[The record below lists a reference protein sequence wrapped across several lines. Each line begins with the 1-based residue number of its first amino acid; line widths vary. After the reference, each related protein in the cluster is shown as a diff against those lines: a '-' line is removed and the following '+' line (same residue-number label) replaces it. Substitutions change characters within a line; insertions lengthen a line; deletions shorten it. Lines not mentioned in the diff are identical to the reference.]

1 VRLQKEDFDVRTA
14 IARVSRPDCGAQ
26 LVYLGTV
33 RATPHGGGKKRVVR
47 LEYEAFRQMAEAK
60 LAAVRTEALRRFDIK
75 ELLLHHRIGKFRT
88 GENVVMLAMS
98 APHRDEALAAAGWAI
113 AEMKQTVP
121 IWKKEVYAKGGARWV
136 VGEMRVKEV
145 VARKPKRRSPR
156 KG

>member
-1 VRLQKEDFDVRTA
+1 M
-14 IARVSRPDCGAQ
+14 
-26 LVYLGTV
+26 
-33 RATPHGGGKKRVVR
+33 R
-47 LEYEAFRQMAEAK
+47 LEYEAFRKMAVAK
-60 LAAVRTEALRRFDIK
+60 LAAVRREALRRFDIK
-75 ELLLHHRIGKFRT
+75 ELLLHHRVGKFKT
-88 GENVVMLAMS
+88 GENVVMLAIA